1 MLLVPENKCHH
12 ETFWFD
18 VESLHISGLGPNKNC
33 LLPSPTV
40 IESNDT
46 VAISRAK
53 REAREWVAKAHSI
66 RLAVH
71 PYTIKLET
79 EESGGVPKLFS
90 SIEDE
95 LRYYYCEL
103 KIDGIF
109 SENIAVAQMIG
120 AEGCDSEGSAPV
132 VETATVCIKEERNLW
147 LFGVAFLAFGA
158 FLTAI
163 VATYVTFYCKKEVDT
178 NRPLP
183 LPEVDTSLQLEQDE
197 EDEII

>member
-1 MLLVPENKCHH
+1 MLLVPESKCRQ

-33 LLPSPTV
+33 LLPSPTAM
-40 IESNDT
+40 ETNDT
-46 VAISRAK
+46 VAIARAK
-53 REAREWVAKAHSI
+53 REAREWVAKAHSL

-79 EESGGVPKLFS
+79 DESGGVPQLFS
-90 SIEDE
+90 SAEEE

-109 SENIAVAQMIG
+109 SENIEIAQVVG
-120 AEGCDSEGSAPV
+120 AEGCEEPAPV
-132 VETATVCIKEERNLW
+132 VGKPTVCIKEERNLW
-147 LFGVAFLAFGA
+147 LFGVAFMAIGA
-158 FLTAI
+158 FLASI
-163 VATYVTFYCKKEVDT
+163 VSTYVTFYCKKETNT

-183 LPEVDTSLQLEQDE
+183 LPEVDCSLELVQDE